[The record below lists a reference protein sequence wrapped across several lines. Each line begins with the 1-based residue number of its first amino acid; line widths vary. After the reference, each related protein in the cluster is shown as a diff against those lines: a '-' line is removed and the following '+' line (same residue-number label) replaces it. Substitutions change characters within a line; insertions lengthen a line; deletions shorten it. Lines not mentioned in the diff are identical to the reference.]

1 MKRLYQAL
9 TDYIIVKGVA
19 EETDREMYEYA
30 FEVALELGIFAA
42 ATIIIALCL
51 EMFWEGVF
59 FFIIFIPLRSYAGGL
74 HMETFIS
81 CFCLSCF
88 VYSGVLLVSKY
99 LEVPGCFSGILMFL
113 LEIMVYKLYPVEN
126 VNRSVDEV
134 ENAYFKKRLTV
145 FLLLDCGIAGV
156 CLLLKEDRFLLT
168 AAATFLLIVLT
179 MIAGKWKNKN
189 LHNE

>member
-19 EETDREMYEYA
+19 EESDREMYEYA
-30 FEVALELGIFAA
+30 FQVAVELGIFAA
-42 ATIIIALCL
+42 ATIVIALCL

-59 FFIIFIPLRSYAGGL
+59 FFIIFIPLRVYAGGL

-81 CFCLSCF
+81 CFCMSCLAF
-88 VYSGVLLVSKY
+88 FSVLLVSKY
-99 LEVPGCFSGILMFL
+99 LEVPGCFSWILQLL
-113 LEIMVYKLYPVEN
+113 LEVMVYKLYPVEN
-126 VNRSVDEV
+126 VNRSVDER
-134 ENAYFKKRLTV
+134 ENAYFKKRLRG
-145 FLLLDCGIAGV
+145 FLLMDWGIACV
-156 CLLLKEDRFLLT
+156 CLILKEDRFLLT

-189 LHNE
+189 LRNV